1 MPLRRTAYLTLLV
14 LALLTG
20 LAGYFAAQ
28 LRFNY
33 NFNDFYPAGD
43 PDLDYYQ
50 GYTRR
55 FGNDNDYLL
64 LGLEAGPGQTA
75 FSPAFLTQVDSLTRL
90 ARRQR
95 NVLHVSSPTTL
106 SQTIVEGL
114 GAYTLPTCTRPTTA
128 PTPAAAPPTPP

>member
-50 GYTRR
+50 GYTAR
-55 FGNDNDYLL
+55 FGNDNDYLSA
-64 LGLEAGPGQTA
+64 AGPGSRA
-75 FSPAFLTQVDSLTRL
+75 GPNGVFAG
-90 ARRQR
+90 
-95 NVLHVSSPTTL
+95 L
-106 SQTIVEGL
+106 S
-114 GAYTLPTCTRPTTA
+114 GAGR
-128 PTPAAAPPTPP
+128 